1 MDQNERRPENKVTI
15 DRDAQINVVVN
26 RSGEDDNAIDL
37 GRVFHNMKV
46 KRRVFA
52 WVLVLCLVVGVCA
65 PLLLYQFNKPM
76 LTVSSVVTL
85 KYEIPMV
92 DVNGVLVPFAEYTG
106 SDEPEI
112 VWQPVED
119 LTAPDGSELDLSA
132 IASSYVLQQALNAL
146 DLSQS
151 ITLSALRRNIS
162 IEKVLS
168 EKSRQAQELAS
179 KMTEDKSAE
188 AYEQMQTMEI
198 EYDNRFVVR
207 LTNGFRDEDAKVK
220 VEISDAE
227 LNALLDRI
235 LSAYNDYLVET
246 YADVKMPNNLVA
258 EIKTDELDL
267 LESLDV
273 FQTASDEL
281 YNYCDSQRDS
291 VKAYR
296 SSRDGRNI
304 EDWMEAIRT
313 NREVSI
319 DNLYSFVYTNS
330 IVKNPTEMLTTYEN
344 KQRDNERSKQEVN
357 DKIEADVK
365 TKTENYKKPTVIVSM
380 QESGAIKSTQKT
392 PDSFNDLILRLA
404 KNYDKIVELEIT
416 ADDLSNKIASL
427 KKLSGSSAS
436 QENVDKATAELENA
450 KVAFD
455 GLYNGILA
463 HMEEVTESAFY
474 RNYASHTVPQGK
486 LDNYLV
492 ANLKKMLIGAAVG
505 IVVACGL
512 WFLAALAPE
521 FRRNRKDDEDEK
533 KPDRKGIAAGKEA
546 AEA

>member
-1 MDQNERRPENKVTI
+1 MDQNEYQPKNKVMI
-15 DRDAQINVVVN
+15 DKDAQINVVVN
-26 RSGEDDNAIDL
+26 RSSEDAAISM

-52 WVLVLCLVVGVCA
+52 WVLVLCLVLGICA
-65 PLLLYQFNKPM
+65 PLLLYQFNRPF

-85 KYEIPMV
+85 KYEVPMV
-92 DVNGVLVPFAEYTG
+92 DVDGVIIPLAEYTG
-106 SDEPEI
+106 SDEPII
-112 VWQPVED
+112 VWQPVKD
-119 LTAPDGSELDLSA
+119 LTAPDGSELDLNA
-132 IASSYVLQQALNAL
+132 ITSSYVLQQALNAL
-146 DLSQS
+146 DLSQA

-207 LTNGFRDEDAKVK
+207 LTNGFRDEDSKVK
-220 VEISDAE
+220 VEITDAE

-246 YADVKMPNNLVA
+246 YADVKIPNNLVA

-267 LESLDV
+267 LESLDI

-281 YNYCDSQRDS
+281 YDYCNGQRNS
-291 VKAYR
+291 VKVYR
-296 SSRDGRNI
+296 SSRDGRNL
-304 EDWMEAIRT
+304 EDWMEAIQT

-392 PDSFNDLILRLA
+392 PDSFNELILRLA

-427 KKLSGSSAS
+427 NKLSGSSAS
-436 QENVDKATAELENA
+436 QENVDKATSELENA
-450 KVAFD
+450 KITFD
-455 GLYNGILA
+455 RLYNGILA
-463 HMEEVTESAFY
+463 HMEEVSKSAFY

-505 IVVACGL
+505 FVIACGL

-521 FRRNRKDDEDEK
+521 FRRNQKDDKDGK
-533 KPDRKGIAAGKEA
+533 RPGGKDITDRKGA